1 MLMSAEH
8 NLVNY
13 IKRLTHHLLLNY
25 SLEKLISTAAHCFKI
40 IQRYFI
46 KIC

>member
-1 MLMSAEH
+1 MGTEH
-8 NLVNY
+8 YLVNY

-25 SLEKLISTAAHCFKI
+25 SFEKLISPAAHCFKI